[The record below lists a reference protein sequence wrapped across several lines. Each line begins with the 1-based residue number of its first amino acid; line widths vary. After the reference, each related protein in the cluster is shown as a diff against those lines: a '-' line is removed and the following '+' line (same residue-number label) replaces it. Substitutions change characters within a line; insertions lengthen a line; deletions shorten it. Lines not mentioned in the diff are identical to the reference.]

1 MDEETRIITE
11 KDCPISVRW
20 LFKLIGGG
28 LIWSLVAAMMPNMK
42 HLQSPPDPAF
52 VHLWFYLWFF
62 IVIPVFSIYMIIY
75 RKNMR
80 YSFEE
85 ERITVKAAVISTT
98 EKNIPYARIQNVYVS
113 VDWIDRCLNL
123 ADLIIEIASKG
134 GNDLNKITV
143 FGSQNKIIIRGLD
156 VGSAEYIKEFV
167 MKKIT
172 SRMLHDGQ
180 SGV

>member
-1 MDEETRIITE
+1 MDEDPRVITE
-11 KDCPISVRW
+11 KDCPISIRW

-28 LIWSLVAAMMPNMK
+28 LIGSLVAMLFNIK
-42 HLQSPPDPAF
+42 DVRSNPAF
-52 VHLWFYLWFF
+52 IHLWFF

-98 EKNIPYARIQNVYVS
+98 EKNIPYERIQNVYVS

-134 GNDLNKITV
+134 GDNLNKLTL

-167 MKKIT
+167 MKKII
-172 SRMLHDGQ
+172 SRMPHDGQ